1 MPTNDWKTILKQAI
15 SNPIELWNEL
25 QLEPQTLPTTGAAI
39 DDFALR
45 VPRGFVTRMEKKNP
59 NDPLL
64 LQILSQAN
72 ELIAY
77 PGYYLDP
84 LNEKQSNPVPGI
96 LHKYHGRAL
105 IVLSGACA
113 IHCRY
118 CFRRHF
124 PYKQNNPGKQGWK
137 RIFDYLKINDT
148 VNEVILSGGDPLI
161 IKDEQLSAFIFQA
174 EAITTIKRLRIHTRL
189 PIVIPER
196 ITTELIRILS
206 STRLKTTVVIHCNH
220 PNEINQAVIDAL
232 DPLHS
237 SKITLLNQSILL
249 RKINDNSKV
258 LIHLSERLF
267 DAGVLPYYLHLL
279 DPVEGAAHF
288 NVNEDKARHL
298 MAAMMKHLPGY
309 LVPKLVRE
317 IPGALSKVPI
327 PYLCDGIESIK
338 Q

>member
-1 MPTNDWKTILKQAI
+1 MSANDWKIILKQAI

-25 QLEPQTLPTTGAAI
+25 QLEPQTLPTTRAAI
-39 DDFALR
+39 DNFSLR
-45 VPRGFVTRMEKKNP
+45 VPRGFVTRIEKKNP

-64 LQILSQAN
+64 LQILSQVD
-72 ELIAY
+72 ELTTY

-84 LNEKQSNPVPGI
+84 LNEKQSNPIPGL
-96 LHKYHGRAL
+96 LHKYHGRVL
-105 IVLSGACA
+105 VILSGACA

-161 IKDEQLSAFIFQA
+161 VKDEQLSTFILQV
-174 EAITTIKRLRIHTRL
+174 EAITTIRRLRIHTRL

-196 ITTELIRILS
+196 VTTGLIRILS
-206 STRLKTTVVIHCNH
+206 NTRLKTAVVVHCNH
-220 PNEINQAVIDAL
+220 PNEINQSVIDAFNL
-232 DPLHS
+232 LHS

-249 RKINDNSKV
+249 KKINDDSRI
-258 LIHLSERLF
+258 LIRLSERLF

-288 NVNEDKARHL
+288 NVSEDKARHL
-298 MAAMMKHLPGY
+298 MAAMMKYLPGY

-327 PYLCDGIESIK
+327 SHL
-338 Q
+338 

>member
-1 MPTNDWKTILKQAI
+1 MSANDWKTILRQAI
-15 SNPIELWNEL
+15 SNPMELWNEL
-25 QLEPQTLPTTGAAI
+25 QLEPQALPTTGAAI
-39 DDFALR
+39 DDFSLR
-45 VPRGFVTRMEKKNP
+45 VPRGFVARIEKKNP

-64 LQILSQAN
+64 LQILSQVD
-72 ELIAY
+72 ELVTY
-77 PGYYLDP
+77 PGYYPDP
-84 LNEKQSNPVPGI
+84 LNEKQSNPIPGL
-96 LHKYHGRAL
+96 LHKYHGRVL
-105 IVLSGACA
+105 VVLSGACA

-124 PYKQNNPGKQGWK
+124 PYKQNNPGKRGWK
-137 RIFDYLKINDT
+137 RIFDYIKINDT

-161 IKDEQLSAFIFQA
+161 VKDEQLSTFILHV

-189 PIVIPER
+189 PVVIPER
-196 ITTELIRILS
+196 VTTELIRILS

-220 PNEINQAVIDAL
+220 PNEINQSVIDAL
-232 DPLHS
+232 DLLHS

-249 RKINDNSKV
+249 KKINDNSKI

-288 NVNEDKARHL
+288 HVNEDKARHL
-298 MAAMMKHLPGY
+298 MVAMMQHLPGY

-327 PYLCDGIESIK
+327 SYL
-338 Q
+338 